1 MHVRRSIAMGKC
13 VFFMG
18 WIQKE
23 EYKNWIAADR
33 MSKSKARCRICNKS
47 FDVASMGEAALQSH
61 MKGKKH
67 THLMGLKPKE
77 NLFLLLFL
85 QSTRLIFQ
93 CFHFLVKTCMIPWLD
108 FLIDF

>member
-1 MHVRRSIAMGKC
+1 MGKC

-33 MSKSKARCRICNKS
+33 TSKSKARCRICNKS

-77 NLFLLLFL
+77 NLVPFLAAPELPSEVHVERSSSD
-85 QSTRLIFQ
+85 QR
-93 CFHFLVKTCMIPWLD
+93 
-108 FLIDF
+108 